1 MYKFNP
7 KNMPYKGVDV
17 KSLPLN
23 YQLAIIDERR
33 RHAQFHRQQ
42 ILNQRKEQHDA
53 EVAKR
58 REMAIHQ
65 RKIWYAKNMIGR
77 GYIETKGQSLDFLKK
92 EVFRKYKNSREA
104 LKTYNEFKRM
114 GDYRT
119 AQEFYAEYE
128 GWKLNAERTKRIYNN
143 ICDRKHWYESKLY

>member
-58 REMAIHQ
+58 RALAAHQ
-65 RKIWYAKNMIGR
+65 YKLWYARNMIGR
-77 GYIETKGQSLDFLKK
+77 APINFKASNTTEYYKK
-92 EVFRKYKNSREA
+92 EVFRCYKNARDRLEW
-104 LKTYNEFKRM
+104 YNQEKRR
-114 GDYRT
+114 GNFHASYS
-119 AQEFYAEYE
+119 A
-128 GWKLNAERTKRIYNN
+128 
-143 ICDRKHWYESKLY
+143 

>member
-1 MYKFNP
+1 MVKFAT
-7 KNMPYKGVDV
+7 PYKNVDLRT
-17 KSLPLN
+17 LPPN
-23 YQLAIIDERR
+23 YQQAIINERR
-33 RHAQFHRQQ
+33 QYALEARRNLLAE
-42 ILNQRKEQHDA
+42 RKSQHDA

-58 REMAIHQ
+58 RELAAHQ

-77 GYIETKGQSLDFLKK
+77 AYIETKGQSLDYLKQ
-92 EVFRKYKNSREA
+92 EVFRKYKNSRDA
-104 LKTYNEFKRM
+104 LRTYNEFKRM